1 MSDNNRKSMGVA
13 GMDEILKGGL
23 IQERFYL
30 IRGGPGTG
38 KTTLGLHFLLEGI
51 KKEEDVLFVTF
62 IEPAE
67 KIKQNAE
74 NFSFDLSKVKF
85 LDLNPDA
92 DFFQENQDYDI
103 ISSDQ
108 IEQKPLLEKIKK
120 AIEEI
125 KPDRIFFD
133 GITQLKYL
141 ATDKFKFRK
150 QLLSLMQFTM
160 KYNST
165 MVLTSEASDSNPD
178 DDLQFLVDGV
188 INLKLEEES
197 LLHTVF
203 VSKMR
208 GTSIKKG
215 KHSFKFSDEGIEIF
229 TNLEV
234 EDAKKSVSQEQLS
247 SGISEIDKML
257 FGGLERGTSTIITG
271 PTGVGKTTLGA
282 QFISNDNKSGRSILY
297 TFEEGE
303 KALEER
309 LSNINIPV
317 KDMVKKE
324 KLFIKEINPINYTL
338 NEFLQLVRKDVED
351 KDISL
356 LMLDSIA
363 GFYMLLEDENF
374 HNKNKQLYK
383 LLQYLKSYNI
393 SVILINEVKDIITGD
408 FRVTDN
414 RSSYLSDNI
423 IFLRHLELNGELQ
436 KAIGILKKRMSD
448 FENTLRQFEITGS
461 GIKVGEPLKGL
472 RGILSGS
479 PEMVN

>member
-1 MSDNNRKSMGVA
+1 MTSNNRNSMGIS
-13 GMDEILKGGL
+13 GMDEILNGGL
-23 IQERFYL
+23 ISNRVYL

-51 KKEEDVLFVTF
+51 KNDEDVLFVTF

-74 NFSFDLSKVKF
+74 NFGFDLDKVNF

-92 DFFQENQDYDI
+92 DFFQEGKDYDI
-103 ISSDQ
+103 LASDQ
-108 IEQKPLLEKIKK
+108 VEQKPLLEKISR
-120 AIEEI
+120 AIEKIE
-125 KPDRIFFD
+125 PDRIFFD

-150 QLLSLMQFTM
+150 QFLSLMQFTM
-160 KYNST
+160 KFNST

-188 INLKLEEES
+188 INLKLEES
-197 LLHTVF
+197 SLHTIS

-215 KHSFKFSDEGIEIF
+215 KHSMKFTDKGIEVF
-229 TNLEV
+229 TNLEGNYI
-234 EDAKKSVSQEQLS
+234 KKRVSQEKLS
-247 SGISEIDKML
+247 SGIPEIDKML

-271 PTGVGKTTLGA
+271 PTGAGKTTLGA
-282 QFISNDNKSGRSILY
+282 QFITNNSQTGQSILY
-297 TFEEGE
+297 TFEEPE
-303 KALEER
+303 ESLKER

-317 KDMVKKE
+317 KDMVDKKE
-324 KLFIKEINPINYTL
+324 LFIKEINPINYTL
-338 NEFLQLVRKDVED
+338 NEFLQLVRRDIEEN
-351 KDISL
+351 DISL
-356 LMLDSIA
+356 LMLDSIT
-363 GFYMLLEDENF
+363 GFYMLLEDEKFSNT
-374 HNKNKQLYK
+374 NKLLYN

-393 SVILINEVKDIITGD
+393 SVILINEVKDITGD

-414 RSSYLSDNI
+414 KSSYLSDNI

-448 FENTLRQFEITGS
+448 FENRLRQFEITGS
-461 GIKVGEPLKGL
+461 GIKVGEPLEGL
-472 RGILSGS
+472 RGILSGN
-479 PEMVN
+479 PELIN